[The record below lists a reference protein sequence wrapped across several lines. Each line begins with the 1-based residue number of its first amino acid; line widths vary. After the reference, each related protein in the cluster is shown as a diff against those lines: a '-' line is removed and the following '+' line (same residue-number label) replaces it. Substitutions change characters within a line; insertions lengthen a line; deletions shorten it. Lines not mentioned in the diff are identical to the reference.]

1 MVFTGVQQKMP
12 TFLVVFLLQGINSN
26 MRNVIYKLINRRKEK
41 LGESPCYYIGSKTN
55 YVPGTYWGSSRNPI
69 LINELTAELS
79 NFEMEI
85 LEEVPDNK
93 NLIETEITHQLT
105 LNVVKDKKYYNLR
118 LAGKNFATTGYK
130 YYYHPTTLVRGFF
143 PPNKVPTGWMLG
155 KGPDSTKRKKII
167 KTGLKKGD
175 PKLNKL
181 ISERT
186 KANTPRGV
194 NHTETRVW
202 ILQDP
207 TNKIHKVVGLHEFC
221 KDHTLAAT
229 SLQYSINTNKPI
241 KKGKSKGWRLLSKE

>member
-1 MVFTGVQQKMP
+1 MK
-12 TFLVVFLLQGINSN
+12 
-26 MRNVIYKLINRRKEK
+26 NVIYKLINRRKEK
-41 LGESPCYYIGSKTN
+41 LSEYPCYYIGSKVN

-69 LINELTAELS
+69 LITELNTELA

-85 LEEVPDNK
+85 LEDVPSDN
-93 NLIETEITHQLT
+93 NLIDHEINHQVA
-105 LNVVKDKKYYNLR
+105 LNVVKDEKYYNLR

-143 PPNKVPTGWMLG
+143 PPNKIPHGWLLG
-155 KGPDSTKRKKII
+155 KSPESAARKKVV

-175 PKLNKL
+175 PNLNKI

-186 KANTPRGV
+186 KANTPRGKT
-194 NHTETRVW
+194 HTETKVW

-221 KDHTLAAT
+221 KANNLAAT

>member
-1 MVFTGVQQKMP
+1 
-12 TFLVVFLLQGINSN
+12 
-26 MRNVIYKLINRRKEK
+26 MRNVIYKLTNRRKEK
-41 LGESPCYYIGSKTN
+41 LSQYPCYYVGSKTD

-69 LINELTAELS
+69 MIDELVTELA

-85 LEEVPDNK
+85 LEEVSLTES
-93 NLIETEITHQLT
+93 LIEIEITHQVA
-105 LNVVKDKKYYNLR
+105 LNVVKDERYYNLR

-143 PPNKVPTGWMLG
+143 PPNKVPAGWVLG
-155 KGPDSTKRKKII
+155 KSPESATRKKIV
-167 KTGLKKGD
+167 KTGFKKGD

-186 KANTPRGV
+186 RATTPRGSR
-194 NHTETRVW
+194 HTETKEW
-202 ILQDP
+202 TLQDP
-207 TNKIHKVVGLHEFC
+207 NNKIHKVVGLHEFC
-221 KDHTLAAT
+221 KANNLAAT